1 MHDKHL
7 SGLVVIHSAP
17 SALRQHIEWGLNSL
31 LGTPQSIF
39 WREQP
44 LDVGTVRTH
53 LEFRASLGTA
63 AKIATALKN
72 WHYLKFEVHEIGMN
86 SGEMFRFTPDLGI
99 HRGIIDA
106 AGSVLISE
114 NILRKAISNFDD
126 IAMRDELEVALGV
139 SWDLELEPY
148 RGVDLQEVQRLHA
161 I

>member
-1 MHDKHL
+1 MHHKDL
-7 SGLVVIHSAP
+7 SGLVLIHSAP
-17 SALRQHIEWGLNSL
+17 SALRQHIEWGLNAL

-53 LEFRASLGTA
+53 LEFRAPLGTA

-72 WHYLKFEVHEIGMN
+72 WHYLKFEVHEMGSN

-99 HRGIIDA
+99 HRTLIDA
-106 AGSVLISE
+106 VGSILVSE
-114 NILRKAISNFDD
+114 NVLRKAISNFDD
-126 IAMRDELEVALGV
+126 VAMRDELEVALGV

-148 RGVDLQEVQRLHA
+148 RGVDLQEIQRLRA

>member
-1 MHDKHL
+1 
-7 SGLVVIHSAP
+7 
-17 SALRQHIEWGLNSL
+17 
-31 LGTPQSIF
+31 
-39 WREQP
+39 
-44 LDVGTVRTH
+44 
-53 LEFRASLGTA
+53 
-63 AKIATALKN
+63 
-72 WHYLKFEVHEIGMN
+72 MN